1 MRLNEYLESN
11 QKGFTLIELL
21 IALAIG
27 SIVLLAAY
35 NLFISQKKSHELQGQ
50 LVDAEQNA
58 RAALDLLTR
67 ELRLAGSGI
76 NTTTLR
82 RTTATL
88 ISDAAAGATT
98 LSVASST
105 GFSSGDTIY
114 LINIPT
120 TNNPTVAER
129 RTITAIS
136 NNIFTLDTALSNT
149 YTAFRTE
156 IFKESSQAITTATEN
171 SITFSAVLSDG
182 GTATAVTYSFLNAND
197 TACESPNIGAA
208 FSPCKITRNIGSGNQ
223 PLAEN
228 IDYFQIRYYDAKDFP
243 IPNPAPNPYTG
254 INLTDAGGDAGYT
267 QRARIRKVN
276 IQIVAVAS
284 RDDPGYTATGTY
296 DDGTTYADRG
306 SSNRRRTLLEA
317 DIAVDNWV
325 IKGLYL

>member
-1 MRLNEYLESN
+1 MRLNEYLKSN
-11 QKGFTLIELL
+11 QKGFSLIELL

-27 SIVLLAAY
+27 AIVLLAAY
-35 NLFISQKKSHELQGQ
+35 NVFVSQQKSHELQGQ

-76 NTTTLR
+76 TTTTPR

-88 ISDAAAGATT
+88 ISDVAIGATT
-98 LSVASST
+98 LNVASST

-114 LINIPT
+114 LIDIPT

-129 RTITAIS
+129 KTITAIA
-136 NNIFTLDTALSNT
+136 NNIFTLNSALSNT
-149 YTAFRTE
+149 YTAFRSE
-156 IFKESSQAITTATEN
+156 IFKETSQAITTATEN
-171 SITFSAVLSDG
+171 SITFSAVITEG
-182 GTATAVTYSFLNAND
+182 GAATNVTYSFLNANN
-197 TACESPNIGAA
+197 TACESPNIGTA
-208 FSPCKITRNIGSGNQ
+208 FSPCKITRNDGSGNQ

-243 IPNPAPNPYTG
+243 IPNPAPDPYTAV
-254 INLTDAGGDAGYT
+254 NLTDGGNDADYT
-267 QRARIRKVN
+267 QRVRIRKVN

-284 RDDPGYTATGTY
+284 RDETGYTNTGTY
-296 DDGTTYADRG
+296 GDGTTYADRG

-317 DIAVDNWV
+317 DILMTNMAP
-325 IKGLYL
+325 